1 MEMEA
6 AKKAVAERERRAQEI
21 FKPTEEWGPTKLLE
35 LLGGSAPYM
44 LAPVAAAGAAATL
57 PVTGTAAAALGLG
70 AAGLASAAQFTG
82 TNLQRQ
88 LETGKQL
95 EETDLVKAALASL
108 PMAAL
113 DTLSLR
119 LLPGV
124 GRLLGDAGIKV
135 TKETAKEVSEQILK
149 KAALDYTKATGRAMG
164 AEGLTE
170 TAQQVFERLQAGLSI
185 RDPEARKE
193 YVESFIGG
201 ALLGGTLAPAGRYME
216 RSRAEREIGKLDE
229 AAAAQQRAAEEE
241 RKKSPEYLQQT
252 AQEYQN
258 LQAQREALT
267 AQIKR
272 GTEEAPLS
280 QSDKDANDVLIRQVK
295 ALDRPLAEARAA
307 FLQAGGPDAL
317 KALKAREL
325 MPSEKG
331 VMDAEAQQVR
341 LEEAAAVA
349 EGRGD
354 TERAAALRQ
363 QLAALQQEQAPEAPE
378 AQRARLTREIDG
390 LARVLEQRREAM
402 QAAQTPEEALAIA
415 QRAQQADKAL
425 KDAQAAL
432 AKLPVVPEM
441 TALQRREKTLTKQY
455 QDALQAG
462 DQERVLS
469 LAPKLVEVRQQIE
482 AARPDTGLFAPEMV
496 AAEEQRRA
504 DLIEEMAA
512 GRERAAAERQ
522 QLDTEQQVAR
532 EQAVRSAALRE
543 QLEAEGTAEREA
555 MSELASSRAADMRVR
570 GLEPLKGAQQ
580 LALFPESREDV
591 TRSKEGPAISGEQM
605 RLREQIAE
613 LEARKEREQN
623 PQRAAQIENQLVPL
637 REQLADLE
645 FQTVDTARTA
655 APPETPTA
663 AIGPQGTQAQR
674 LNTLAE
680 RVLGMRNVDEDTKEL
695 VRQVQDNLPLLLQR
709 EAPISV
715 AGARRGQMR
724 AAQKQ
729 GETVGAWLYR
739 TLQGTAPPELTQ
751 SVRDRLAE
759 LEAGRRSETERTPTG
774 EIRRGVQAEIEVP
787 ATDREGRPQPQKG
800 TLFEDFKAFTDYLAS
815 EGLQAYRLS
824 IGQIFPTLANVQK
837 KLAPLQERVADLRNQ
852 FDAVAAQREAVLKA
866 DAAER
871 ASAEALLRET
881 RAALQRQ
888 VNELDAWVQSA
899 GKTLRGE
906 DLIAAERAARQ
917 RVEEAAAKAAEL
929 RGQFEQATQTLTD
942 TQRLVEAET
951 QLVTLD
957 SAGRVVSAPA
967 EREPRV
973 FKGRGPSLPRGE
985 RQVSQPTGVLQV
997 YAGQLPSYEA
1007 LRKAQAELRKR
1018 ADALAAADK
1027 ALEQVVKQGI
1037 GQDWSD
1043 GSSTLRAY
1051 LAAKKRKDTA
1061 QKEFEFAYR
1070 AFGTASKNIPTQE
1083 AINDKY
1089 IQAYKNKALLDAQ
1102 LAKAVRALSAARGR
1116 LQDTTTRLNAYYTAA
1131 QNTGDVRFGENLQ
1144 RLRNDLLAAEGISA
1158 ETAQRS
1164 QARRT
1169 EAAALAQQ
1177 ARGIAA
1183 PMRAM
1188 EQQTERALREARER
1202 AEQRRAVPAGETKG
1216 EREARDAQQRR
1227 EEQARL
1233 ERGEAAGEIVRFEKD
1248 NNVSL
1253 ADNEYVRLVERTYSP
1268 DLSADERMQAAN
1280 EADAYLAEKISKQNA
1295 QAGRKQQLVE
1305 THTTYLKATQEK
1317 LSRAREALEAVKL
1330 SVRDKKAAKTPEAQ
1344 AAKLE
1349 EKRAKLKQKIEA
1361 LEALEARH
1369 KQNLLRASTIGRVI
1383 RTTRKEI
1390 QAYREAL
1397 NRDVA
1402 RTRVPGERL
1411 GEAEGTQR
1419 RATGPVTRPGTAP
1432 PRTLR
1437 TGTEESR
1444 AGETTTPGRMRYS
1457 PRKGELVGEPV
1468 TQESRTPTPRDTAV
1482 SRREMA
1488 EAQAEADRIEAAR
1501 KQAQEE
1507 ANRIAAELAQKTP
1520 EQKAKEQ
1527 AEEEETKKEQAK
1539 LQPKPSKVTPLKA
1552 NKPTRLKG
1560 EVISEV
1566 EEDFEP
1572 EIAGT
1577 FEFGPQ
1583 DTLFSRGA
1591 TPNPSTTASVRA
1603 ELKQVFPDTGRVQV
1617 YDSVEALV
1625 SANPQYE
1632 GRIPSDARGFVD
1644 TAGNKAFLIA
1654 ENINQGQ
1661 ALSVLLHEV
1670 GAHIGLKNA
1679 LGEAQYNALVNAV
1692 KSWEK
1697 RNDGSKEAQVAQ
1709 AARARVEAAKTPA
1722 HQVND
1727 ELLAYAIEEAVNA
1740 GVRPTETKGVL
1751 GQWLSRVAALLRKA
1765 LEKFGLPPKAL
1776 DAQGLV
1782 DMAFGAAKM
1791 EMRPAMP
1798 QMSRRQFL
1806 RGAGAAL
1813 GTMKLPPLS
1822 KEMQLDA
1829 LKAAWSASRQGYRNW
1844 VDAISAVAKTPAI
1857 KEQLKDLEYGF
1868 SLADKAQ
1875 TPALQEWLSLEEV
1888 DGLPDYDIQLEQ
1900 LLSGKDGV
1908 AIVADLQQALRA
1920 QAASFVDA
1928 VQKMAKEKGLP
1939 EVGELFFT
1947 YAGER
1952 SGIASEQLRQ
1962 AKDMAAQGAAM
1973 ENIWK
1978 DTGWFQGA
1986 DKKWRYEIDD
1996 SKAQF
2001 RFDDYYDALKAGN
2014 LDAEG
2019 RVELKLSNILWHP
2032 ALYKAYPTL
2041 KDLPVKLY
2049 EKPNSGEL
2057 GSFGKD
2063 GITLNLTYADSA
2075 GVLLHEVQHYIQGQ
2089 EGFTRGSNSTAQY
2102 MRAYKKNVLNAVRES
2117 YARMADSGDAFDR
2130 SFYGDRVAAMDAGIA
2145 AAEKA
2150 RSARAKELAAAIK
2163 EYREAKA
2170 LLNKELEQAHKLDDF
2185 AKRFAA
2191 SDAAYAK
2198 MMDAHRKFLSVR
2210 YSTKD
2215 SIGDAIEAAI
2225 QTALPKNSV
2234 FARYAKLSIADQAY
2248 QNMLGEVE
2256 ARDVE
2261 ARRNLTPEER
2271 AATRPYSSQPQSREE
2286 ILFSRAATRDFPAGL
2301 QEAGALSRQIVGREP
2316 GAVDKIRA
2324 SLLGARQM
2332 LIDKLSPVEEAVA
2345 NSKMESLKA
2354 MQLMYYLRMYD
2365 QRMNTLSQ
2373 AISTGAPAIV
2383 EKTRP
2388 DGRVERLLEAQEGAN
2403 IKGIVNIL
2411 SRKDV
2416 VKAANGADNAN
2427 ALFTTYLAA
2436 LRAERVGVDKLD
2448 LGKNVTQKDL
2458 DTARAQVDND
2468 PVLSKAFRE
2477 ARDLY
2482 NQYNRNLL
2490 DFVVQTGAL
2499 SREDANALLADN
2511 DYIPYYRIRNG
2522 QVDMLVGG
2530 QYPIR
2535 VGNLKDSP
2543 HLRELVGGEA
2553 KIMDFMTSS
2562 VQNTAM
2568 LLDMGMRN
2576 LAMRNMA
2583 FEFADSGIAK
2593 IGKLKKGAQLPE
2605 KAFEFKRDGED
2616 YFAVIDEE
2624 KAGVDAEML
2633 VRGLAG
2639 IPTMF
2644 PTMIRVMGGFS
2655 RVLRRAVVASPVY
2668 IARQMFRETLGATM
2682 TSGANLVPVVS
2693 AIKQIGKSVTLERR
2707 GITGGQVFTGLPEDM
2722 TRLLKEM
2729 QSGRPGWMKAF
2740 SKLEAFSAQADAL
2753 TRKAQYDSY
2762 IEQGRSELE
2771 ATYMSLESM
2780 NFTRRGLSPSLHML
2794 SMMIPF
2800 FNAQIQGLDVL
2811 YRAFRGKMPLNDKL
2825 DIRNKLLTR
2834 GALLAGLSLLYAA
2847 NMEDDETYA
2856 NARPEE
2862 KYNNWFVR
2870 MPALDEMAGEKVT
2883 LRVPIP
2889 FELGYIFKALP
2900 EALYNTMATEKGGE
2914 DAVKAFKS
2922 IATMMVPGLSSY
2934 FLPQAI
2940 KPAIETAMGT
2950 SILSGR
2956 SIESAY
2962 EQMVEPGQRVR
2973 EGTSDVAR
2981 IMGETLNI
2989 SPVKLEYLI
2998 RGYTGSLGMALVQ
3011 SLNFA
3016 LPDAGPEAAY
3026 KRLSAMPVVGTLF
3039 QPEDSGGIIDAVY
3052 ARMREVNQA
3061 KETYERLLESGQ
3073 VEKAT
3078 EFFNGRVQ
3086 ELTQVSMYGNLR
3098 QQLGELTAFERQV
3111 RASSMT
3117 PADKRETL
3125 DNIRRIKIEIAKA
3138 VRSAS

>member
-1 MEMEA
+1 MGAGAALAGRTGLMEMEA

-35 LLGGSAPYM
+35 LLGGSVPYM
-44 LAPVAAAGAAATL
+44 LAPVAAAGAVATL

-82 TNLQRQ
+82 TNLQSQ

-95 EETDLVKAALASL
+95 EETNLVKAALASL

-216 RSRAEREIGKLDE
+216 RSRAEREIGKLDAE
-229 AAAAQQRAAEEE
+229 AAAQQRAAEEE

-272 GTEEAPLS
+272 GTKEAPLS

-341 LEEAAAVA
+341 LEEAASVA

-432 AKLPVVPEM
+432 AKLPAVPEM

-482 AARPDTGLFAPEMV
+482 SVRPDTGLFAPEMV

-504 DLIEEMAA
+504 DLIEEMAT
-512 GRERAAAERQ
+512 GRERAGAERQ

-532 EQAVRSAALRE
+532 EQAARSAALRE

-637 REQLADLE
+637 RDQLADLE

-655 APPETPTA
+655 APPETPTP

-680 RVLGMRNVDEDTKEL
+680 RVLSMRNVDEDTKEL

-715 AGARRGQMR
+715 AGARREQMR

-751 SVRDRLAE
+751 RIRDRLAE

-774 EIRRGVQAEIEVP
+774 EIRRGVQAEIEMP
-787 ATDREGRPQPQKG
+787 ATDRKGRPQPQKG
-800 TLFEDFKAFTDYLAS
+800 TLFEDFQAFTDYLAS

-824 IGQIFPTLANVQK
+824 IGQIFPTLASVQK
-837 KLAPLQERVADLRNQ
+837 KLAPLQERVAELRKQ

-929 RGQFEQATQTLTD
+929 RGQFEQATQILTD

-957 SAGRVVSAPA
+957 SAGNVVSAPA

-1116 LQDTTTRLNAYYTAA
+1116 LQDMTTRLNAYYTAA

-1164 QARRT
+1164 QARRA
-1169 EAAALAQQ
+1169 EAEGLAQQ
-1177 ARGIAA
+1177 ARGIAT
-1183 PMRAM
+1183 PMRTLQ
-1188 EQQTERALREARER
+1188 QQTERELRAARER
-1202 AEQRRAVPAGETKG
+1202 AEQRRAVPAGETQA

-1233 ERGEAAGEIVRFEKD
+1233 ERGEAAGEIIRFEKD
-1248 NNVSL
+1248 NDVSL
-1253 ADNEYVRLVERTYSP
+1253 ADNEYVRLVERAYDTSL
-1268 DLSADERMQAAN
+1268 DADARMQAAN
-1280 EADAYLAEKISKQNA
+1280 EADAYLAAKISKQNA

-1317 LSRAREALEAVKL
+1317 LGRAREALEAVKL

-1419 RATGPVTRPGTAP
+1419 RATGPVTTPEILLP
-1432 PRTLR
+1432 PSLR
-1437 TGTEESR
+1437 TGSPESR
-1444 AGETTTPGRMRYS
+1444 EGTN
-1457 PRKGELVGEPV
+1457 V
-1468 TQESRTPTPRDTAV
+1468 TRAKRRLQESRTPTPRDIPM
-1482 SRREMA
+1482 RKEEMA
-1488 EAQAEADRIEAAR
+1488 EAQAEAAQMTTLAGVENAEAALA
-1501 KQAQEE
+1501 KQFKEAQERGFRPGE
-1507 ANRIAAELAQKTP
+1507 RDRLTERQAILTARKNALRDPRTGKPLAK
-1520 EQKAKEQ
+1520 K
-1527 AEEEETKKEQAK
+1527 AEEAAPAETEVEAEVEAEAEEAPAPRKPAKKREAAK
-1539 LQPKPSKVTPLKA
+1539 KAGERVTPADELD
-1552 NKPTRLKG
+1552 
-1560 EVISEV
+1560 
-1566 EEDFEP
+1566 EELDAFEP
-1572 EIAGT
+1572 EILGGPSEET
-1577 FEFGPQ
+1577 FFSEKRTEYDARDLTDLKPE
-1583 DTLFSRGA
+1583 TLDAVEDGDIRTTLETLSKNGSTDFVRTVASRLQGLL
-1591 TPNPSTTASVRA
+1591 VRA
-1603 ELKQVFPDTGRVQV
+1603 KMSVS
-1617 YDSVEALV
+1617 DSVEHEGKQVEGLY
-1625 SANPQYE
+1625 NPADNSVKLN
-1632 GRIPSDARGFVD
+1632 RS
-1644 TAGNKAFLIA
+1644 
-1654 ENINQGQ
+1654 
-1661 ALSVLLHEV
+1661 ALSEEVVLHELTH
-1670 GAHIGLKNA
+1670 AATMRALEADPQTLTPEQRKARQELEKLHASLQKNDA
-1679 LGEAQYNALVNAV
+1679 FAREYGR
-1692 KSWEK
+1692 K
-1697 RNDGSKEAQVAQ
+1697 DIKEFVSELMSNQ
-1709 AARARVEAAKTPA
+1709 AFRDKLDTKTPG
-1722 HQVND
+1722 
-1727 ELLAYAIEEAVNA
+1727 LLKRLYNV
-1740 GVRPTETKGVL
+1740 
-1751 GQWLSRVAALLRKA
+1751 
-1765 LEKFGLPPKAL
+1765 
-1776 DAQGLV
+1776 
-1782 DMAFGAAKM
+1782 
-1791 EMRPAMP
+1791 
-1798 QMSRRQFL
+1798 FL
-1806 RGAGAAL
+1806 RLIG
-1813 GTMKLPPLS
+1813 MPPLTVS
-1822 KEMQLDA
+1822 KQASDNAYKLFMPSKP
-1829 LKAAWSASRQGYRNW
+1829 LKAA
-1844 VDAISAVAKTPAI
+1844 
-1857 KEQLKDLEYGF
+1857 
-1868 SLADKAQ
+1868 
-1875 TPALQEWLSLEEV
+1875 
-1888 DGLPDYDIQLEQ
+1888 
-1900 LLSGKDGV
+1900 
-1908 AIVADLQQALRA
+1908 
-1920 QAASFVDA
+1920 AA
-1928 VQKMAKEKGLP
+1928 P
-1939 EVGELFFT
+1939 
-1947 YAGER
+1947 
-1952 SGIASEQLRQ
+1952 
-1962 AKDMAAQGAAM
+1962 
-1973 ENIWK
+1973 
-1978 DTGWFQGA
+1978 
-1986 DKKWRYEIDD
+1986 
-1996 SKAQF
+1996 
-2001 RFDDYYDALKAGN
+2001 
-2014 LDAEG
+2014 
-2019 RVELKLSNILWHP
+2019 
-2032 ALYKAYPTL
+2032 
-2041 KDLPVKLY
+2041 
-2049 EKPNSGEL
+2049 
-2057 GSFGKD
+2057 
-2063 GITLNLTYADSA
+2063 
-2075 GVLLHEVQHYIQGQ
+2075 
-2089 EGFTRGSNSTAQY
+2089 
-2102 MRAYKKNVLNAVRES
+2102 
-2117 YARMADSGDAFDR
+2117 
-2130 SFYGDRVAAMDAGIA
+2130 
-2145 AAEKA
+2145 
-2150 RSARAKELAAAIK
+2150 
-2163 EYREAKA
+2163 
-2170 LLNKELEQAHKLDDF
+2170 
-2185 AKRFAA
+2185 
-2191 SDAAYAK
+2191 
-2198 MMDAHRKFLSVR
+2198 
-2210 YSTKD
+2210 
-2215 SIGDAIEAAI
+2215 
-2225 QTALPKNSV
+2225 SV
-2234 FARYAKLSIADQAY
+2234 F
-2248 QNMLGEVE
+2248 
-2256 ARDVE
+2256 
-2261 ARRNLTPEER
+2261 
-2271 AATRPYSSQPQSREE
+2271 
-2286 ILFSRAATRDFPAGL
+2286 RAATRDFPAGL

-2593 IGKLKKGAQLPE
+2593 IGKLKKGATLPE
-2605 KAFEFKRDGED
+2605 KSFEFKRDGED
-2616 YFAVIDEE
+2616 YFATIDEE

-2633 VRGLAG
+2633 VRGLEG

-2655 RVLRRAVVASPVY
+2655 RFLRRAVVASPVY

-2950 SILSGR
+2950 SFLSGR

-3117 PADKRETL
+3117 PAEKRETL

-3138 VRSAS
+3138 VRSVS